1 MSCCKSTELK
11 RQLQRSVALF
21 QASFSSIV
29 CLSDLDKVSLGN
41 SPLNHPSRVNLVN
54 LKYFLNIF
62 HLTVLPPPQQVDA
75 LFKIG

>member
-11 RQLQRSVALF
+11 RQLQRSAALF

-29 CLSDLDKVSLGN
+29 CLSDLDKVSLHLTIL
-41 SPLNHPSRVNLVN
+41 PRVNLVN

-62 HLTVLPPPQQVDA
+62 HLTGLPPPQQVDA